1 MKIFAG
7 ALERTDGKIRVMLMP
22 ADVARAVVDVAH
34 AAGKPAFA
42 HVSDIASVNLA
53 VDSAVDALAHTTT
66 ADDG

>member
-1 MKIFAG
+1 
-7 ALERTDGKIRVMLMP
+7 MLMP